1 MAFLMKSLCQDAVC
15 GIVAGSLEGLFGIT
29 FFSPGE
35 TEEIYRLKRLS
46 VSVMAKSKV
55 VTTDPAICQEIAK
68 GSSTALQTFMDQPST
83 SEIVA
88 ATALVVCEKAFLG
101 RFKKVL
107 MGACMNLTGC

>member
-1 MAFLMKSLCQDAVC
+1 MAFLIPSFCQDAVC
-15 GIVAGSLEGLFGIT
+15 GIVVGSLEGIFGIT

-46 VSVMAKSKV
+46 LSEMAKSNLV
-55 VTTDPAICQEIAK
+55 NSDPAICQEISK
-68 GSSTALQTFMDQPST
+68 GSSAALQTFIDQPSS

-88 ATALVVCEKAFLG
+88 ATTLVVCEKAFLG

>member
-1 MAFLMKSLCQDAVC
+1 MAFLMQSLCKDAVC
-15 GIVAGSLEGLFGIT
+15 GIVEGSLEGIFGIT
-29 FFSPGE
+29 LFSPGE
-35 TEEIYRLKRLS
+35 NEEIYLLKRLS
-46 VSVMAKSKV
+46 LSGMAKSNL
-55 VTTDPAICQEIAK
+55 VTTDPAICQEISK
-68 GSSTALQTFMDQPST
+68 GSSAALQTFMDQPSS